1 MSRAGAVEETG
12 GEEGIGEEDTL
23 EKINTQNGG
32 KIFLQSRAAQG
43 WDQSQRKK
51 NHARSKAIGREEKK
65 NLRDD
70 IFLRHGVQQEEAV
83 CEQEI
88 RSLRVEKKSSDWAV
102 VDRNAEKIFLPC
114 VDED

>member
-12 GEEGIGEEDTL
+12 GEEGIGEEDTMG
-23 EKINTQNGG
+23 KINTQNGG
-32 KIFLQSRAAQG
+32 RIFLQSRAAQG
-43 WDQSQRKK
+43 WDQSQGK
-51 NHARSKAIGREEKK
+51 NHARSKAIGGEEK

-70 IFLRHGVQQEEAV
+70 IFLPHGVQQEEAV
-83 CEQEI
+83 CAQEI

-114 VDED
+114 VDENED